1 MSSPQNNERIT
12 KAQRKDAQDI
22 INQSNREWRQEVATG
37 VHAATVGAIGSAY
50 RKQNEKDS
58 SRLFL
63 AIILFVTAII
73 AIIIGIGMNVIFK
86 DLIKS
91 CGTSDGTG
99 APGEGNAFTDLG
111 SDVGVA
117 AGAAVASV
125 GTGAPAPGAGAGD
138 NTGSTCAS
146 DIHDAQLK
154 KYGKLMYIGT
164 CIAGCGI
171 GIILFGIF
179 YCVRNFRKG
188 SNAFSNILIQLLLS
202 VIMVAAGIY
211 AMVSTKESRQ
221 ENYHQ
226 VVYGML
232 GVGSVIIFLS
242 IGRIITGVGRGKDE
256 RGAGSNYSDKSE
268 KTMIAIFS
276 MTVSIA
282 ALTCAGIVWDK
293 VGKVAKD
300 GCEDVN
306 NSREINTWKAV
317 ILAGP
322 LIQLVCSILYICM
335 LFEVFSRKSSQRR
348 DTAREDPAADVHD
361 LGDGEE
367 GSPRPHLNTTG
378 SQGGTRARRNTWA
391 PAKSRAEVEV

>member
-1 MSSPQNNERIT
+1 MLKKTTAAAKQQGKKMYEGAFGKNLVGMNEAELAEH
-12 KAQRKDAQDI
+12 AQGLQAAQVRRAEQYANIRTAVTSD
-22 INQSNREWRQEVATG
+22 
-37 VHAATVGAIGSAY
+37 
-50 RKQNEKDS
+50 K
-58 SRLFL
+58 SRLIL
-63 AIILFVTAII
+63 AIMLFLTAII

-125 GTGAPAPGAGAGD
+125 GTGAPAPGASTGD

-179 YCVRNFRKG
+179 YCVRNFGKG
-188 SNAFSNILIQLLLS
+188 NNAFSNILIQLLLS
-202 VIMVAAGIY
+202 VIMAGAGIY

-242 IGRIITGVGRGKDE
+242 IGRIITGVGRRKDE
-256 RGAGSNYSDKSE
+256 EKNRYSDKSE

-293 VGKVAKD
+293 VGKVAND

-306 NSREINTWKAV
+306 NSGEINTWKGV

-322 LIQLVCSILYICM
+322 LIQLVCSILYLCM
-335 LFEVFSRKSSQRR
+335 LHGVFSGMGAQRR
-348 DTAREDPAADVHD
+348 ASASEP
-361 LGDGEE
+361 
-367 GSPRPHLNTTG
+367 
-378 SQGGTRARRNTWA
+378 
-391 PAKSRAEVEV
+391 SRADAHHLDDGAGTPTVHPRATAGAQKGAVDV